1 MKNNRAT
8 QALAALKDKPPQT
21 EVEIMRG
28 LTMRV
33 TSGGV
38 VVARLHYSAN
48 PERDPDL
55 HPEWKIA
62 ERKAYPSQAAW
73 DREQEIIDEAGG
85 GELAFAEVLL
95 KYWHKIVIEDPHWRP
110 DDPEFVVRGGFDYG
124 KINATALVRCYH
136 DFDGTMIYAGEYY
149 EPGLEIWQ
157 HAPVIKQM
165 SDFRRMETIYA
176 DPTMFNSTSQ
186 QSQRPGH
193 AAEIAK
199 SYNELYCE
207 AGIESLFA
215 FHGDRSDVSFAARL
229 MMHWADLDNREPTV
243 KIFCPKGCY
252 AGRPVPGL
260 WNWGC
265 PNLLWELMNTRR
277 VKLSAQ
283 QLQSRNR
290 SEAIVD
296 KDNHARDAMKYHLM
310 SHPEPSEKRFDR
322 RVSERL
328 AHLAEV
334 DPTTAVANFPRI
346 MQEEAAVVVGRY
358 PRSGEPSAL
367 HGVGATETIWALTTS
382 RISAAGG

>member
-328 AHLAEV
+328 AQLAEV

-346 MQEEAAVVVGRY
+346 MQEEQQSWSGGIHGAGNLRRFMAWERRRRFGR
-358 PRSGEPSAL
+358 
-367 HGVGATETIWALTTS
+367 
-382 RISAAGG
+382 